1 MEAPSNPAIEDASLQ
16 PEDPRHEPDS
26 TESEERFR
34 ATFDQVAVGIAHV
47 SLDGCLLHLNAK
59 LCDMLGYT
67 REEIMT
73 LRAEDLRH
81 PDDVEAALGRARA
94 LREGRFPS
102 STSEERC
109 RRKDGS
115 SLWVAVTRS
124 LARDPSGAPLYIV
137 EVVNDIE
144 GGKRAEEARERAL
157 AGERAA
163 RIRVELAEAR
173 IERLQTITSEL
184 SRALTPAQVADVVLT
199 RGLAGVYADAGYVA
213 LRAKDGSIEFLLA
226 PGYPED
232 AVERFR
238 RLSLSAPLPPTDCIR
253 TGRLLVFESP
263 DALQAAYP
271 DMPSAE
277 WAKTW
282 VIVPMTL
289 GDQTIGAL
297 GLTYLDAC
305 RVTEDDRRFMTTLA
319 QQCAQAL
326 ERARLYEAEQR
337 ARRLREDA
345 LAIAAHDLRNP
356 ISSIVLGASLL
367 EKTAPAGE
375 AGAQVRD
382 RARRIKRAA
391 ERATEL
397 LRELLDAATI
407 EAKSMKLDL
416 QPIDVAALVAEIVE
430 MLSPLADDKRIRLRA
445 CPLGSALLFPCDRGR
460 LIQVLSNLAG
470 NALKFT
476 PPGGEIT
483 IHVERDGPAVRF
495 SVGDTGMGIKAED
508 LPRLFDRYWQARAT
522 RGSGAG
528 LGLYIVKGIVEAHG
542 GRISVESEV
551 GVGTTF
557 SFTIPLAPE
566 PERP

>member
-382 RARRIKRAA
+382 RARRIK
-391 ERATEL
+391 
-397 LRELLDAATI
+397 
-407 EAKSMKLDL
+407 
-416 QPIDVAALVAEIVE
+416 LVAEIVE